1 LKGDKKGMMDDKQK
15 AKVGARLKRIE
26 GQVRGIERMV
36 QEDRYC
42 MDILTQTR
50 SIFAALRA
58 VEDLIMENH
67 MNTCVLDA
75 MRSGNDSERHDKVDE
90 LMTVL
95 SQFRKHG

>member
-1 LKGDKKGMMDDKQK
+1 MMDPKQK
-15 AKVGARLKRIE
+15 VKVSARLKRIE

-36 QEDRYC
+36 DEDRYC

-75 MRSGNDSERHDKVDE
+75 MRSGGESERREKVDE

>member
-1 LKGDKKGMMDDKQK
+1 MMDARQK
-15 AKVGARLKRIE
+15 TKVSARLKRIE

-36 QEDRYC
+36 DEDRYC

-58 VEDLIMENH
+58 VEDLVIENH
-67 MNTCVLDA
+67 MNTCVVDA
-75 MRSGNDSERHDKVDE
+75 MRSGNDLERQDKVDE